1 MKVLVLAPHPDDEA
15 LGCGGAI
22 RKHVLDGDSVH
33 VVYLTAGELGCPGED
48 PMETAQR
55 RRADAEKCCAELGVQ
70 RASFFAYPDGG
81 LSQSSE
87 LTGHLVQLFRELAP
101 DLIYAPH
108 PGESHPDHAVTGR
121 IVWTEGANVAPVR
134 LYEIWTPLQKVDLC
148 LDITAVAG
156 AKRSAIRC
164 HRTQLWSGF
173 DTAVLALNQY
183 RGIMHGPHMLYAEAF
198 EVRS

>member
-22 RKHVLDGDSVH
+22 RRHVLDGDEVH

-48 PMETAQR
+48 PEDTAQR
-55 RRADAEKCCAELGVQ
+55 RIADAEKCCAELGV
-70 RASFFAYPDGG
+70 AHATFFRYPDGK
-81 LSQSSE
+81 LAQSVD
-87 LTGHLVQLFRELAP
+87 LPRHLGQLFEAAQP

-108 PGESHPDHAVTGR
+108 HGESHPDHAAVGYLA
-121 IVWTEGANVAPVR
+121 EGCGWPVR
-134 LYEIWTPLQKVDLC
+134 LYEIWTPLHRVDLC

-164 HRTQLWSGF
+164 HKTQLWSGF
-173 DTAVLALNQY
+173 DTAILALNQY
-183 RGIMHGPHMLYAEAF
+183 RGLMHGPHMLYAEAF